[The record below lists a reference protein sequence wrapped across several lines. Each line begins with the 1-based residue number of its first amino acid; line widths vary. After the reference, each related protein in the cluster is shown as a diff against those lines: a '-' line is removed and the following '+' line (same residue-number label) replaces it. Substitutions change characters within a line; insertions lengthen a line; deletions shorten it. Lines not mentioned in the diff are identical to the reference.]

1 MSIHRMQ
8 FTQLGCVEG
17 EIFRA
22 ISENNFFQVAILSQQ
37 S

>member
-1 MSIHRMQ
+1 MSIHRI
-8 FTQLGCVEG
+8 QLIQLDCVEQ

-22 ISENNFFQVAILSQQ
+22 ISENNFFQVAFLSQQ